1 MDREKTQNRVILRHL
16 QAGGKLTALEALDLC
31 GTMRLSARIMDLR
44 NAGYDIVT
52 NRVTKK
58 SRAGSA
64 MSYAE
69 YVMPGANGEKKRRG
83 RPPKNK

>member
-16 QAGGKLTALEALDLC
+16 QGGGRLTALEALDLC

-44 NAGYDIVT
+44 NAGHDIVT

-69 YVMPGANGEKKRRG
+69 FVMPGASGEKKRRG